1 MRNLGSLIACLA
13 FSGVA
18 CAQAYPSKPVT
29 IIVPHAPGGAN
40 DAVARPIAQKLAAAL
55 GQSFVVD
62 NRPGAGGNI
71 GTGIAAKAPHDGYT
85 LLLTV
90 GSSHTINPSLYK
102 TVPFDPIKDFEP
114 IALVATAPY
123 VLVVNPS
130 LPVKSVRDLIQI
142 AKEKQGQLTFASAGN
157 GSLDH
162 LLGEMFKRAAGVE
175 MLHIPYKGAA
185 AANTD
190 LVAGRVSVAF
200 GSLPG
205 VMPFVKA
212 GKLRLLAVATEKR
225 SPLVPEAPTIAE
237 TLRGFGAESWYGLF
251 APAGTPKEVI
261 ARLRTQT
268 AQVLQDRELKETL
281 ANQGAEVASA
291 SPLPFPDLIRSD
303 LKKWAVIVK
312 DSGARID

>member
-1 MRNLGSLIACLA
+1 MACLA
-13 FSGVA
+13 ISGVA
-18 CAQAYPSKPVT
+18 GAQDYPSKAVT

-40 DAVARPIAQKLAAAL
+40 DAVARPIAQKLGAAL

-90 GSSHTINPSLYK
+90 GSSHTINPSVYK

-130 LPVKSVRDLIQI
+130 LPVKSVTDLIQF

-212 GKLRLLAVATEKR
+212 GKLRLIAVATEKR

-237 TLRGFGAESWYGLF
+237 TLRGFSAESWYGLL

-268 AQVLQDRELKETL
+268 AKVLQDRGLKETL

-291 SPLPFPDLIRSD
+291 STPPFADLIKSD